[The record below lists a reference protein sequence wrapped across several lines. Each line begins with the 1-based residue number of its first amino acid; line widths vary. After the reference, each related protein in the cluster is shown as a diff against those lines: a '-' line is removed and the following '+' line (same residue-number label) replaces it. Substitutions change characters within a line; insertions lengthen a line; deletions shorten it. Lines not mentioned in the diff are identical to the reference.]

1 MCIKET
7 FKENTM
13 KRIIQIFIM
22 LLIVPLF
29 LSFNCSETNSK
40 DNKVPAFRSGN
51 AEYGRDSI
59 KQPVG
64 LQKLLKAYPNFLE
77 KGEDNKLYWKDGSVM
92 TYDDGMEK
100 GFDEMLDNPD
110 IEDMFSQEYVAGEDW
125 SQPPAENFDPGRI
138 RYEQFFSKMYGK
150 SQGEVSKNLRTINW
164 FGTSVQVSTVNNID
178 EKFEAVMEDLEK
190 LPEKFHKYFKKT
202 AGTYNYRK
210 IAGTDRLST
219 HSYGIAIDINTDY
232 SDYWRWDKSMKYKN
246 RIPYEVA
253 EVFERHGFI
262 WGAKWYHYDTMHFE
276 YRPELLN

>member
-7 FKENTM
+7 FKEIIM
-13 KRIIQIFIM
+13 KRTFQIFLM
-22 LLIVPLF
+22 LIFVPLL
-29 LSFNCSETNSK
+29 LSFNCGETNSK
-40 DNKVPAFRSGN
+40 DNKISGN
-51 AEYGRDSI
+51 AERKQDSTE
-59 KQPVG
+59 KTSG
-64 LQKLLKAYPNFLE
+64 LGTLVKAYPDFLE
-77 KGEDNKLYWKDGSVM
+77 KGEDNKLYWKDGTVM
-92 TYDDGMEK
+92 TYDDGIEK
-100 GFDEMLDNPD
+100 DFEEMLDNPD
-110 IEDMFSQEYVAGEDW
+110 LEDMFDPQYIAGPDW
-125 SQPPAENFDPGRI
+125 GEPPAVNSDPGRI
-138 RYEQFFSKMYGK
+138 RYEPFFSKMYGN
-150 SQGEVSKNLRTINW
+150 SQREVSKNLRTINW
-164 FGTSVQVSTVNNID
+164 FGTSVQVSTVNNVD
-178 EKFEAVMEDLEK
+178 NKFEAVMEDLEK

-253 EVFERHGFI
+253 EVFEKHGFI